1 MKYLILVLFLF
12 SVQLANGQQQN
23 NDPEHLRSLFAFM
36 KQKEFKN
43 RYTPRDIPY
52 TKSTEMIDGLFS
64 RNPTT
69 KKRAEEMSWT
79 IEDIQDPSK
88 KERNTRWVIKFI
100 TQCPKEEMA
109 NILGIVKPK
118 LAIMALSVIDDPVTV
133 CDIMYYIDEKSYD
146 KIGPKLPGTDKV
158 SSDYK

>member
-1 MKYLILVLFLF
+1 
-12 SVQLANGQQQN
+12 
-23 NDPEHLRSLFAFM
+23 
-36 KQKEFKN
+36 
-43 RYTPRDIPY
+43 
-52 TKSTEMIDGLFS
+52 
-64 RNPTT
+64 
-69 KKRAEEMSWT
+69 MSWT

-118 LAIMALSVIDDPVTV
+118 LAIMALSIIEDPVTV
-133 CDIMYYIDEKSYD
+133 CDIMYYLDEKSYD